1 MAYLGRQPVI
11 GNFVKLDAITAVN
24 GQAAYTMQNGSV
36 NFTDYSTV
44 NQFLISLNGTIQSP
58 GSSFTVSGSTLTFAS
73 NLSTGDVI
81 DFIMVFGNS
90 LSAGTPTDGTV
101 TTAKLAD
108 SSVSLAKL
116 TATGTKDSTTF
127 LRGDNTFG
135 NGGLIKKI
143 SVTEGITAQYS
154 GLTGSVVTDHT
165 LTAYNV
171 THTALSTSNKLA
183 FFISIPYTN
192 SGAYVGITGLKIND
206 GSSDIA
212 SGLYYSYNGG
222 TARGEI
228 SIVAEKFDITP
239 ASTSAITYTLIA
251 SVYRPSGSN
260 TVTIGLSGSPGR
272 IMVMEYGVNS

>member
-1 MAYLGRQPVI
+1 MTSILKV
-11 GNFVKLDAITAVN
+11 D
-24 GQAAYTMQNGSV
+24 
-36 NFTDYSTV
+36 
-44 NQFLISLNGTIQSP
+44 TIQDQA
-58 GSSFTVSGSTLTFAS
+58 GNNIINESSDTITIGASGDTITIPS
-73 NLSTGDVI
+73 G
-81 DFIMVFGNS
+81 
-90 LSAGTPTDGTV
+90 
-101 TTAKLAD
+101 
-108 SSVSLAKL
+108 
-116 TATGTKDSTTF
+116 TTF
-127 LRGDNTFG
+127 

-154 GLTGSVVTDHT
+154 GLTGTATPTDHT

-192 SGAYVGITGLKIND
+192 SGANVGITNIKINN

-212 SGLYYSYNGG
+212 SGLYYSYNGA

-251 SVYRPSGSN
+251 SIYRPSGSN

-272 IMVMEYGVNS
+272 IMVIEYGVNL